1 MNASSS
7 NKVLKGIV
15 IVLAIAII
23 ALGGLVLAKNLN
35 GAADDASQAGVINS
49 ADPQGSA
56 SSIPGVTFVPSTDDD
71 ISAEDAPTDDAA

>member
-7 NKVLKGIV
+7 NKVLKGII

-35 GAADDASQAGVINS
+35 GGAGDASQTGVINS

-56 SSIPGVTFVPSTDDD
+56 GSIPGVTFVPSTSDDLSSD
-71 ISAEDAPTDDAA
+71 DVPTDDAE